1 MFHVERIALN
11 RFVKGIISIFLMIF
25 VFTSCFTVKKIPE
38 IADYHILNA
47 EDPKEL
53 KKEVSA
59 VFMFEN
65 KKSKRLFQDFL
76 REKLNM
82 KYENINFIVKIQNE
96 KFVIS
101 VLDKMETEK
110 IITLQD
116 YIFNNPD
123 KDFLK
128 NGEQKMYVAISV
140 IDKKGNDCLK
150 NNSIYQN
157 LVINYLKELKLEYS
171 TL

>member
-1 MFHVERIALN
+1 MFHVERITLN
-11 RFVKGIISIFLMIF
+11 RFVKGITTIFLIIF
-25 VFTSCFTVKKIPE
+25 FLNSCFTVKKIPE
-38 IADYHILNA
+38 IADYHVLNA
-47 EDPKEL
+47 EDSKVL
-53 KKEVSA
+53 KKEVPA

-65 KKSKRLFQDFL
+65 KKSKRSFQDFL
-76 REKLNM
+76 REKWNM

-101 VLDKMETEK
+101 VLDKMKTK
-110 IITLQD
+110 KMITLED
-116 YIFNNPD
+116 YIFNNSD
-123 KDFLK
+123 KEFLK
-128 NGEQKMYVAISV
+128 NGEQKKYVAISV
-140 IDKKGNDCLK
+140 IDKTGNDCLK